1 MKKQQ
6 GFTLIELMIVVAVI
20 GVLSAIAIPAYQNYV
35 KKGALGSALSTATA
49 LKTPIETYIAES
61 GSFPSNANLSG
72 AIPAFSLGD
81 ITLTPGSNQDGTVEV
96 ELTSTA
102 ASGAKITLSKSGG
115 LWGCA
120 NSLSSSITLNGCS

>member
-49 LKTPIETYIAES
+49 LKTPIETYIAENS
-61 GSFPSNANLSG
+61 NFPSTSDLSG
-72 AIPAFSLGD
+72 AVPSFSLGS
-81 ITLTPGSNQDGTVEV
+81 ISLTTGTTAGDGTVV
-96 ELTSTA
+96 VTLTSTA
-102 ASGAKITLSKSGG
+102 ASGANITLSKTAG
-115 LWGCA
+115 LWTCA
-120 NSLSSSITLNGCS
+120 NSLSSSISLNGC

>member
-49 LKTPIETYIAES
+49 LKTPIETYIAENS
-61 GSFPSNANLSG
+61 NFPSTNDLSG
-72 AIPAFSLGD
+72 AVPSFSLGSIALNAGTD
-81 ITLTPGSNQDGTVEV
+81 GDGTVV
-96 ELTSTA
+96 VTLTSTA
-102 ASGAKITLSKSGG
+102 ASGANITLSKTAG
-115 LWGCA
+115 LWTCA
-120 NSLSSSITLNGCS
+120 NSLSSSISLNGC